1 MGGESGREGRERER
15 EKERENHSTLSLLD
29 QKFRHVVLLSLRPAV
44 AHYAFTLCWSRDQ
57 ASRNPCAG
65 HAFITSR
72 DRGTDSS
79 TCRHRQNIDRTDGTA
94 KQRQKEKREK
104 ELSNSN
110 APDVASTSSTAAAA
124 AAASA
129 AAAAMMFAGRSG
141 QSQYWWPGSLHFR
154 HGFGQSL
161 CLCPTPRQL

>member
-1 MGGESGREGRERER
+1 M
-15 EKERENHSTLSLLD
+15 LSH
-29 QKFRHVVLLSLRPAV
+29 FV
-44 AHYAFTLCWSRDQ
+44 
-57 ASRNPCAG
+57 G
-65 HAFITSR
+65 HATKPLETPAQ
-72 DRGTDSS
+72 DMLSS
-79 TCRHRQNIDRTDGTA
+79 LPETEGQTLPPVDIYRQNIDRADGTG
-94 KQRQKEKREK
+94 KQRQKEEREK

-110 APDVASTSSTAAAA
+110 APDVASTSTSAAAA

-141 QSQYWWPGSLHFR
+141 QSQYWWPGALHFR